1 MKAPEVQ
8 PSTRIAPLTLDVSL
22 SFEILCPTCSVGTQ
36 ISRWIQETHSELI
49 NVPISQEEAMIT
61 RTKWLSTLT
70 VCIALA
76 VGLLAIPAQA
86 APGDLDPSFGTGGKV
101 KTDFGPGS
109 NSATAIAIQADS
121 KIVVV
126 GGTGSGDF
134 ALARYNADGSLD
146 ASFGIGGKVTT
157 DIGLFDVAFAVAIQ
171 ADGKIVAAGGTAPEG
186 FCCQFALARY
196 NTDGSLDASFGVGG
210 KVTTIF
216 AGDSR
221 AFAVAIQ
228 ADGKIVAAGGRS
240 DPFVTD
246 FALARYNADG
256 SLDTSFGTGG
266 KVTTDFSGFDQ
277 ASRVAVQ
284 EDDKI
289 VAVGTGGPNNDFA
302 LTRYNTDG
310 SLDTSFGTGGKVT
323 TDFGGFDGASGLA
336 IQGDAKI
343 IAAGRGGFFTV
354 FALARYNTDGSLD
367 TTFDGDGMV
376 TTQFFGEN
384 IESAAGVAIQT
395 NGKIVVAG
403 SVFSTFDPSFALARY
418 NINGSLDTSFGAGG
432 KVTTDFGDPSE
443 VGVLCPSA
451 RKDCSEDTAKN
462 VAIQSDGKIVAVGGA
477 GPCTPPCIF
486 ALARYLGDPTA
497 TSVPFSAFHAKLKLA
512 LRAGANDDAFEMEAR
527 FTLGA
532 HSNGINPLTEDVNL
546 KIGTFSTT
554 LPAGSFIEVTKRR
567 FEFQSVING
576 VAFEAEI
583 QSLSHNRFLIKMERR
598 RADLTGTVNP
608 VPVTLTIGNDTGS
621 TSVVAK
627 FK

>member
-1 MKAPEVQ
+1 
-8 PSTRIAPLTLDVSL
+8 
-22 SFEILCPTCSVGTQ
+22 
-36 ISRWIQETHSELI
+36 
-49 NVPISQEEAMIT
+49 MIT
-61 RTKWLSTLT
+61 RTKWFSTLA

-76 VGLLAIPAQA
+76 VGLLVVPAQA
-86 APGDLDPSFGTGGKV
+86 APGDLDLSFGTGGKV
-101 KTDFGPGS
+101 TTDFGPIS
-109 NSATAIAIQADS
+109 NSATAIAIQADG
-121 KIVVV
+121 KLVVV
-126 GGTGSGDF
+126 GSSGSFDF

-146 ASFGIGGKVTT
+146 ASFGTGGKVTT
-157 DIGLFDVAFAVAIQ
+157 DIGLFDEAFAVAIQ

-196 NTDGSLDASFGVGG
+196 NADGSLDASFGVGG

-216 AGDSR
+216 SGDSR

-228 ADGKIVAAGGRS
+228 VDGKIVAAGGTS

-246 FALARYNADG
+246 FAFARYNADG
-256 SLDTSFGTGG
+256 SLDASFGVGG
-266 KVTTDFSGFDQ
+266 KVTTDFGGFDA
-277 ASRVAVQ
+277 ASGLAIQ
-284 EDDKI
+284 GDNKI
-289 VAVGTGGPNNDFA
+289 VAVGAGGPNNDFVLA
-302 LTRYNTDG
+302 RYNTDG

-336 IQGDAKI
+336 MQGDDKI
-343 IAAGRGGFFTV
+343 VAAGRGGFFTV

-395 NGKIVVAG
+395 NGKIVVTG

-418 NINGSLDTSFGAGG
+418 NTDGSLDTSFGTGG
-432 KVTTDFGDPSE
+432 KVTTDFGDPSD
-443 VGVLCPSA
+443 VGVLCPPG
-451 RKDCSEDTAKN
+451 RKDCSEDFAKD

-477 GPCTPPCIF
+477 GPCTPPCMF
-486 ALARYLGDPTA
+486 ALARYLGDPSA
-497 TSVPFSAFHAKLKLA
+497 TSVPFSAFRAKLKIA
-512 LRAGANDDAFEMEAR
+512 LGAEANDDAFDMEAR

-532 HSNGINPLTEDVNL
+532 DSNGINPLTDGVNL
-546 KIGTFSTT
+546 QIGTFSTT

-567 FEFQSVING
+567 FEFQGIING
-576 VAFEAEI
+576 VAFEAVI
-583 QSLSHNRFLIKMERR
+583 QSLDHGRFLIKVERR
-598 RADLTGTVNP
+598 RVDLTGTVNP
-608 VPVTLTIGNDTGS
+608 VPVILTIGNDTGS